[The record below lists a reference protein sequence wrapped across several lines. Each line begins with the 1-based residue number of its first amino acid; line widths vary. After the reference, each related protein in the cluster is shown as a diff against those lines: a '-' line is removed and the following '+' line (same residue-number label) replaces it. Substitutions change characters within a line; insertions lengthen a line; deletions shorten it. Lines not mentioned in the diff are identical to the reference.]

1 MSEHA
6 ITVQDLHKTYR
17 VYGSPWNRLWE
28 LFLPRPLH
36 QEFRALHGVSFE
48 LPRGEGLAIIGENGA
63 GKSTLLKI
71 LAGVTA
77 PTAGD
82 VDVKGKMA
90 SILELGSGFHPELT
104 GRQNIH
110 LNAAMLGIGPD
121 EVEHKIPDI
130 ISFSELG
137 TFIEQPVKTYST
149 GMAMRLGF
157 AIATQ
162 IEPDVL
168 IIDEALSVGDGYF
181 QKKCMDRMQE
191 FVAAGG
197 TLLFCSHAMYYVSNF
212 CQRALWMRGGAIEE
226 IGPSTEVIR
235 SYESFLLKKGE
246 RSESDHDVPAE
257 GRLAARFTRAE
268 VADAAGRTEDLLV
281 RYGDALT
288 LEIAWESVDP
298 GQSYHVAVGIDR
310 SDGVQVMAFS
320 TLHDGLPV
328 FRGARDYDLRL
339 EIPHLP
345 VIKGEY
351 TVYVY
356 LMDEA
361 GLHAFDA
368 RILEGAFAIESPNYE
383 VGLIKVDHSW
393 NGFGG

>member
-6 ITVQDLHKTYR
+6 ITVRDLHKTYR

-28 LFLPRPLH
+28 LFVPRPLH
-36 QEFRALHGVSFE
+36 QEFRALHGVNFE

-63 GKSTLLKI
+63 GKSTLLKV

-77 PTAGD
+77 PTSGE
-82 VDVKGKMA
+82 VDVRGKMA

-110 LNAAMLGIGPD
+110 LNAAMLGIGPEEIED
-121 EVEHKIPDI
+121 KIPDI

-137 TFIEQPVKTYST
+137 SFIEQPVKTYST

-157 AIATQ
+157 AVATQ

-226 IGPSTEVIR
+226 IGASAEVIR

-246 RSESDHDVPAE
+246 RSESEHDVAPE
-257 GRLAARFTRAE
+257 GRLSARLTE
-268 VADAAGRTEDLLV
+268 AGLVGFGSDEHPTV
-281 RYGDALT
+281 RYGDSLALDV
-288 LEIAWESVDP
+288 AWESVDP
-298 GQSYHVAVGIDR
+298 EQPYHVAIGIDR

-320 TLHDGLPV
+320 TLHDDLPP
-328 FRGARDYDLRL
+328 FRGATSYETRL

-351 TVYVY
+351 VIYVY

-361 GLHAFDA
+361 GLHAFDV
-368 RILEGAFAIESPNYE
+368 RILERAFAIESPQYE
-383 VGLIKVDHSW
+383 VGLLKVEHSW
-393 NGFGG
+393 NGVGA